1 MYGEDVAVVGC
12 SMSWMFFDAAMAPF
26 LIHNRRAGMDRFSS
40 VLGGQWGDGE
50 TDLALSCERAEG

>member
-12 SMSWMFFDAAMAPF
+12 SMSWMVSDGAMAPF
-26 LIHNRRAGMDRFSS
+26 LIHNRRTGMDRFSS

-50 TDLALSCERAEG
+50 IDLALSCEHAEG